1 MGFERFRSRPPSTPC
16 FHELRSSARS
26 SRSPSYPSEHFP
38 HQQPLRV
45 TASLCP
51 LVVRSHV
58 RFRRC
63 SARPQ
68 GLAPL
73 TSPLLRVA
81 FPLRTARCSLGLGSS
96 SRFSLRS
103 ERSVELPRSAS
114 AVAVLLCTATTKVT
128 ATWTCFSSKRVAQR
142 IPIRSPQLSP
152 SEDESS
158 DIPSVA
164 TGPAGLPTCASLP
177 LGCSSQPLVRFVIP
191 FHRPRWGPA
200 LGSAALQR
208 PSQKEVALVSRVS
221 KSRTH
226 PRGESSVTVCEAKT
240 AFRAPKC
247 CPGSFV
253 SPKTLPAHRP
263 CLAFAERVESNRR
276 GVSIRRQLVL
286 APVRSRWKRVGPRC
300 KSRCGTADLL
310 EVYDVKD
317 QWVAHARW
325 LARSDFSVQPRIPEA
340 AKH

>member
-1 MGFERFRSRPPSTPC
+1 M
-16 FHELRSSARS
+16 
-26 SRSPSYPSEHFP
+26 
-38 HQQPLRV
+38 
-45 TASLCP
+45 
-51 LVVRSHV
+51 
-58 RFRRC
+58 
-63 SARPQ
+63 
-68 GLAPL
+68 
-73 TSPLLRVA
+73 
-81 FPLRTARCSLGLGSS
+81 
-96 SRFSLRS
+96 
-103 ERSVELPRSAS
+103 
-114 AVAVLLCTATTKVT
+114 AVLLCTATTKVT

-263 CLAFAERVESNRR
+263 CLAFAERIESNRR

-340 AKH
+340 AKHYCRSRANFALRRRTSIVENSYGIHISHRVFHRRRVVVVYGHMNQDLYNKYNILRV